1 MFDEELTF
9 FIENQDDLVEK
20 HLGKIL
26 VLKGKR
32 VIGVHEN
39 VIDAFLK
46 TKEAHQ
52 PGTFM
57 LQPCLPGPDAY
68 TVTIASAEVATFQAM
83 NSNKRP
89 DFHAFTIKHN
99 GISNIFITDIGVS
112 DVFDPRNPPDP
123 IPILYNT
130 KGLWDTGATNSV
142 LTTETIKA
150 MGLQPVGL
158 TSVNHAGGSS
168 QSNTYLVNFVLPNT
182 VGVAGI
188 LVTECPRLVN
198 NAGALIG
205 MDIISRGDFSITN
218 AGGLSQMTFRVPSV
232 AHIDYVVEARRI
244 KYAGVGRND
253 PCPCGKKGAN
263 GKRLKFKKCC
273 GKN

>member
-68 TVTIASAEVATFQAM
+68 TVTIASAEVATF
-83 NSNKRP
+83 
-89 DFHAFTIKHN
+89 
-99 GISNIFITDIGVS
+99 
-112 DVFDPRNPPDP
+112 
-123 IPILYNT
+123 
-130 KGLWDTGATNSV
+130 
-142 LTTETIKA
+142 
-150 MGLQPVGL
+150 
-158 TSVNHAGGSS
+158 
-168 QSNTYLVNFVLPNT
+168 
-182 VGVAGI
+182 
-188 LVTECPRLVN
+188 
-198 NAGALIG
+198 
-205 MDIISRGDFSITN
+205 
-218 AGGLSQMTFRVPSV
+218 
-232 AHIDYVVEARRI
+232 
-244 KYAGVGRND
+244 
-253 PCPCGKKGAN
+253 
-263 GKRLKFKKCC
+263 
-273 GKN
+273 